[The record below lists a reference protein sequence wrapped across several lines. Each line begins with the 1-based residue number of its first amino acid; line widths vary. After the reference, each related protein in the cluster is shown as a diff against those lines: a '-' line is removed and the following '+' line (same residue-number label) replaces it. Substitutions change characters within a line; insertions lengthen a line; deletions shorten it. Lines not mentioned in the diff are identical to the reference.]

1 MNIICYGSY
10 SFGSLV
16 RSKKSG
22 IIFNNDMYN
31 FGIPDKPKF
40 NHEFKS
46 NYIEPQ
52 KRPLSSSAPTIIL
65 NKDGSIKLVVGA
77 SGGTMIPT
85 ILTQVKY

>member
-1 MNIICYGSY
+1 M
-10 SFGSLV
+10 

-22 IIFNNDMYN
+22 IIFNNEMDN
-31 FGIPDKPKF
+31 FGRPGNLKF
-40 NHEFKS
+40 NVEFES
-46 NYIEPQ
+46 NYLEPQ
-52 KRPLSSSAPTIIL
+52 KRPISSAAPTIIL